1 VAQYKPRKTKFVV
14 KYFVVV
20 PAAGAR
26 AAAAKGKSRAS
37 KVVEMTRAE
46 LNLVLDYKF
55 EAEPAHDG
63 GEDGAAAAGA
73 AAGPAAAG
81 AAAGPAAA
89 GAAELVVDDD
99 DDEGEEEDPEAFFVF
114 SDREMMSDVEDD
126 DDDDEMDV

>member
-1 VAQYKPRKTKFVV
+1 MAQYKPRKTKFVV

-63 GEDGAAAAGA
+63 GEDGAAAA
-73 AAGPAAAG
+73 
-81 AAAGPAAA
+81 
-89 GAAELVVDDD
+89 ELRRDRRRR
-99 DDEGEEEDPEAFFVF
+99 ELRSLSSTTTTTKGRRRTRKPFLF
-114 SDREMMSDVEDD
+114 SLTAR
-126 DDDDEMDV
+126 